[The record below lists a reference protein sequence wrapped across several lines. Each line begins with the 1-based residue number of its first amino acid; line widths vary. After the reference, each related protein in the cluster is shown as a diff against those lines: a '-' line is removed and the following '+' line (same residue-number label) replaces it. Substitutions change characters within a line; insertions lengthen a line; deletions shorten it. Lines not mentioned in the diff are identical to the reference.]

1 MKINFFTEGVS
12 FNVKGKIDIRKW
24 MHFVIKMHSKNLG
37 EINFILSSDDYIL
50 KINQDFL
57 SHNYFTDIITFN
69 YNEGISLSGDIFISI
84 DTVRKNAEIYKVSFE
99 NELLRVMIHGILH
112 LIGFD
117 DRSMVD
123 RDVMRNEENRCLDI
137 YYSKSFLK

>member
-1 MKINFFTEGVS
+1 LKINFFTEGVS